1 VNNKRKYETLNKQSE
16 PELLTSN
23 SKKDI
28 KRGYFITNNFDK
40 KEEKYI
46 DEYGNKLMKTEPI
59 KVIEQKPN
67 FRANLRRRLDKSKNE
82 ISLTDA
88 GKNETKTESK
98 EIDKNI
104 RRRFDKQKIESE
116 SQLIKNENKDEIKEK
131 DNKNLDNKIR
141 RRFQYSNPGNG
152 NNIESIKKEESIET
166 NEIKTDEKKYRRRFQ
181 KDAPKH
187 EPEIKTE
194 INDEQ
199 KEKKNYEKGN
209 QRRFGN
215 QNKSENNSQLIKNEK
230 KEGMNERQ
238 NTESNF
244 RKRYVRHFGNKK

>member
-1 VNNKRKYETLNKQSE
+1 MNNKRKYETLNKQSE

-28 KRGYFITNNFDK
+28 KKGYFITNNFDK

-131 DNKNLDNKIR
+131 DNKNPDNKIR
-141 RRFQYSNPGNG
+141 RRFQYSNPGI
-152 NNIESIKKEESIET
+152 NIESIKKEEKIET
-166 NEIKTDEKKYRRRFQ
+166 NEKKYRRRFQ
-181 KDAPKH
+181 KNEPKP
-187 EPEIKTE
+187 EAEIKIE
-194 INDEQ
+194 INEEP
-199 KEKKNYEKGN
+199 KEKKNFEKGFR
-209 QRRFGN
+209 RRFEN
-215 QNKSENNSQLIKNEK
+215 QTHLESNSQLNKDEKKVGTNEK
-230 KEGMNERQ
+230 L
-238 NTESNF
+238 NTESNI
-244 RKRYVRHFGNKK
+244 RRRYVRHFGNKK

>member
-1 VNNKRKYETLNKQSE
+1 MNNKRKYETLNKQSE

-28 KRGYFITNNFDK
+28 KKGYFITNNFDK

-141 RRFQYSNPGNG
+141 RRFQYSNPGI
-152 NNIESIKKEESIET
+152 NIESIKKEEKIET
-166 NEIKTDEKKYRRRFQ
+166 NEKKYRRRFQ
-181 KDAPKH
+181 KNEPKP
-187 EPEIKTE
+187 EAEIKIE
-194 INDEQ
+194 INEEP
-199 KEKKNYEKGN
+199 KEKKNFEKGYR
-209 QRRFGN
+209 RRFEN
-215 QNKSENNSQLIKNEK
+215 QTHLETNSQLIKDEKKVGTNEK
-230 KEGMNERQ
+230 L
-238 NTESNF
+238 NTESNI
-244 RKRYVRHFGNKK
+244 RRRYVRHFGNKK